1 MKSPAPMILQVAVPT
16 PLPRQ
21 FDYLPPEHVGQATIA
36 PGMRVRVPF
45 GKREAVGL
53 LLATSAHSDI
63 PAAKLRRASALL
75 DETPLIPA
83 DLLALARWAADY
95 YHHPIGEVVSALL
108 PPTLRAGKSSAAAP
122 TGLWRLTAA
131 GSAADMNVLKRASKQ
146 AVLLRLLAQH
156 AGGLDAAALDA
167 ALAHWRA
174 PMRALLRR
182 GWAEKIRYAPPPTP
196 AALPVAAGP
205 SLNAAQAAAVQ
216 KIQAAL
222 GSFQALLLDGVT
234 GSGKT
239 EVYLGAMA
247 ESARRGGQALLL
259 VPEIGL
265 TPQLL
270 QRVRRRFPA
279 AVVFHSAL
287 PAGERLAAWHA
298 ARSGRTPVVIGTRSA
313 VFLPL
318 KHPGLIIV
326 DEEHDASFKQQDGF
340 RYSARDLAVVRAAR
354 HHLPV
359 VLGSATPSLESLHNC
374 AQLRYAHLSLPER
387 AGAARHPA
395 LHLLDIRNRPM
406 ENGLSDLL
414 LDAMRRHL
422 QAEGQVLLFLNR
434 RGFAPTVMCHVC
446 GATLQ
451 CGRCDA
457 RLTLHAN
464 RRLQCHHCGAQRPL
478 PERCE
483 ECGAG
488 ALRQYGY
495 GTERLERALVRLFP
509 DIGIAR
515 VDRDSIRRKGKL
527 EALLEGMQH
536 GEYPILVGTQML
548 AKGHDFPRVTLV
560 GIVDADQG
568 LFGVDFRA
576 SERMAQLIMQVA
588 GRAGRAERRG
598 EVLIQT
604 HHPYHPLLT
613 HLVREG
619 YASFAQALLTERR
632 AAGLPPYAAMALLR
646 AEAVTRAAPMAFL
659 DAARRKL
666 APACGRQVQLLG
678 PAPAPMERR
687 AGRYR
692 AHLLL
697 IAAQRALLQQ
707 ALATALPALYEL
719 KLVRR
724 VRWSV
729 DVDPAETL

>member
-1 MKSPAPMILQVAVPT
+1 MKSSAPLILHVAVPA

-21 FDYLPPEHVGQATIA
+21 FDYLPPEHADQATIA

-45 GKREAVGL
+45 GKREAVGV
-53 LLATSAHSDI
+53 LLATSAHSDV
-63 PAAKLRRASALL
+63 PAAKLRRVSALL
-75 DETPLIPA
+75 DEAPLIPA
-83 DLLALARWAADY
+83 DLLALAHWSADY
-95 YHHPIGEVVSALL
+95 YHHPIGEVVGALL
-108 PPTLRAGKSSAAAP
+108 PPTLRAGKSGAAGP
-122 TGLWRLTAA
+122 TGMWRLTAV
-131 GSAADMNVLKRASKQ
+131 GTTADMNMLKRAPKQ
-146 AVLLRLLAQH
+146 AALLRLLAQH
-156 AGGLDAAALDA
+156 AGGMESGALDA
-167 ALAHWRA
+167 ALAHWQA
-174 PMRALLRR
+174 PMRALLQH
-182 GWAEKIRYAPPPTP
+182 GWVEIVRHVPPTP
-196 AALPVAAGP
+196 AALPVAAGL
-205 SLNAAQAAAVQ
+205 SLNAAQIAAVH

-222 GSFQALLLDGVT
+222 GSFQAFLLDGVT

-239 EVYLGAMA
+239 EVYLEAMA
-247 ESARRGGQALLL
+247 ECVRRGGQALLL

-270 QRVRRRFPA
+270 QRVRRRFTT

-287 PAGERLAAWHA
+287 AAGERLAAWQA
-298 ARSGRTPVVIGTRSA
+298 ARTGRTPVVVGTRSA

-318 KHPGLIIV
+318 KHPGLIVV

-340 RYSARDLAVVRAAR
+340 RYSARDLAVVRSAR
-354 HHLPV
+354 HHIPV

-387 AGAARHPA
+387 AGAAQHPA
-395 LHLLDIRNRPM
+395 LHLLDIRDRPM
-406 ENGLSDLL
+406 EDGLSDLL

-434 RGFAPTVMCHVC
+434 RGYAPTVMCHVC

-451 CGRCDA
+451 CRRCDA

-464 RRLQCHHCGAQRPL
+464 RRLQCHHCGTERPL
-478 PERCE
+478 PARCE

-488 ALRQYGY
+488 ALGQYGY
-495 GTERLERALVRLFP
+495 GTERIERALARLFP

-515 VDRDSIRRKGKL
+515 LDRDSIRRKGKL
-527 EALLEGMQH
+527 EALLDGMQR

-568 LFGVDFRA
+568 MFGVDFRA

-604 HHPYHPLLT
+604 HHPEHPLLT

-619 YASFAQALLTERR
+619 YASFAQALLAERR

-646 AEAVTRAAPMAFL
+646 AEAVARAVPLAFL

-692 AHLLL
+692 AQLLL

-707 ALATALPALYEL
+707 ALATALPALYAL
-719 KLVRR
+719 KQARR
-724 VRWSV
+724 VRWSL
-729 DVDPAETL
+729 DVDPAETF

>member
-1 MKSPAPMILQVAVPT
+1 MKSSAPLILQVAVPA
-16 PLPRQ
+16 PLPRH
-21 FDYLPPEHVGQATIA
+21 FDYLPPEQADPAAIA

-45 GKREAVGL
+45 GKREAVGV

-75 DETPLIPA
+75 DTRPLIPA

-95 YHHPIGEVVSALL
+95 YHHPIGEVIGTLL
-108 PPTLRAGKSSAAAP
+108 PPTLRAGKSGVAAP
-122 TGLWRLTAA
+122 SGVWRLTAA
-131 GSAADMNVLKRASKQ
+131 GAVADMHVLKRAPKQ
-146 AVLLRLLAQH
+146 AALLRLLAQH
-156 AGGLDAAALDA
+156 AGGLEAVALDA
-167 ALAHWRA
+167 ALAHWQA
-174 PMRALLRR
+174 AMRALLRR
-182 GWAEKIRYAPPPTP
+182 GWVEIVRHAPPT
-196 AALPVAAGP
+196 AFPVAAGLG
-205 SLNAAQAAAVQ
+205 LNAAQGTAVQ

-222 GSFQALLLDGVT
+222 GSFQAFLLEGVT

-239 EVYLGAMA
+239 EVYLEAMA
-247 ESARRGGQALLL
+247 ECVRRGGQALLL

-270 QRVRRRFPA
+270 QRVRRRFAA

-287 PAGERLAAWHA
+287 AAGERLAAWQA
-298 ARSGRTPVVIGTRSA
+298 ARNGSTPVVVGTRSA

-318 KHPGLIIV
+318 KHPGLIVV

-354 HHLPV
+354 HRIPV
-359 VLGSATPSLESLHNC
+359 VLGSATPALESLHNC

-387 AGAARHPA
+387 AGAAQHPT
-395 LHLLDIRNRPM
+395 LRLLDIRNRPM
-406 ENGLSDLL
+406 EDGLSDLL

-434 RGFAPTVMCHVC
+434 RGYAPTVMCHVC

-451 CGRCDA
+451 CRRCDA

-464 RRLQCHHCGAQRPL
+464 HRLQCHHCGAERPL
-478 PERCE
+478 PAHCE
-483 ECGAG
+483 ECSAG
-488 ALRQYGY
+488 ALGQYGF
-495 GTERLERALVRLFP
+495 GTERIEGTLARLFP
-509 DIGIAR
+509 DTGIAR
-515 VDRDSIRRKGKL
+515 LDRDNIRRKGKL
-527 EALLEGMQH
+527 EALLDGMQR

-588 GRAGRAERRG
+588 GRAGRAVRRG

-604 HHPYHPLLT
+604 HHPEHPLLT

-619 YASFAQALLTERR
+619 YASFAQALLAERR

-646 AEAVTRAAPMAFL
+646 AEAVARAAPLAFL

-692 AHLLL
+692 AQLLL
-697 IAAQRALLQQ
+697 IAA
-707 ALATALPALYEL
+707 
-719 KLVRR
+719 
-724 VRWSV
+724 
-729 DVDPAETL
+729 

>member
-1 MKSPAPMILQVAVPT
+1 MKSSAPLILQVAVPA
-16 PLPRQ
+16 PLPRH
-21 FDYLPPEHVGQATIA
+21 FDYLPPEHTDPAKIA

-45 GKREAVGL
+45 GKREAVGVL
-53 LLATSAHSDI
+53 LTTSAHSNI

-95 YHHPIGEVVSALL
+95 YHHPIGEVVAALL
-108 PPTLRAGKSSAAAP
+108 PPTLRAGKSGVAAP
-122 TGLWRLTAA
+122 TGAWRLTAA
-131 GSAADMNVLKRASKQ
+131 GTAANIKMLKRAPKQ
-146 AVLLRLLAQH
+146 AALLRLLAQH

-167 ALAHWRA
+167 ALAHWQA
-174 PMRALLRR
+174 PMRTLLRR
-182 GWAEKIRYAPPPTP
+182 GWAEMVRHAPPTP
-196 AALPVAAGP
+196 TALPLAAGL
-205 SLNAAQAAAVQ
+205 SLNAAQIAAAQ

-239 EVYLGAMA
+239 EVYLEAMA
-247 ESARRGGQALLL
+247 ECVRRGGQALLL

-287 PAGERLAAWHA
+287 AAGERLAAWQA
-298 ARSGRTPVVIGTRSA
+298 ARTGRAPVVVGTRSA

-318 KHPGLIIV
+318 KHPGLIVV

-354 HHLPV
+354 HHIPV

-387 AGAARHPA
+387 AGAAQHPA

-406 ENGLSDLL
+406 EDGLSDLL

-434 RGFAPTVMCHVC
+434 RGYAPTVMCHVC

-451 CGRCDA
+451 CRRCDA

-464 RRLQCHHCGAQRPL
+464 RRLQCHHCGAERPL
-478 PERCE
+478 PAHCE

-488 ALRQYGY
+488 ALGQYGY
-495 GTERLERALVRLFP
+495 GTERIERALAHLFP
-509 DIGIAR
+509 DTGIAR
-515 VDRDSIRRKGKL
+515 LDRDSVRRKGKL
-527 EALLEGMQH
+527 EALLDGVRR

-548 AKGHDFPRVTLV
+548 AKGHDFPGVTLV

-576 SERMAQLIMQVA
+576 SEHMAQLIMQVA

-604 HHPYHPLLT
+604 HHPEHPLLT

-619 YASFAQALLTERR
+619 YASFAQALLAERR

-646 AEAVTRAAPMAFL
+646 AEAVARAAPLAFL
-659 DAARRKL
+659 EAARRKL

-692 AHLLL
+692 AQLLL

-707 ALATALPALYEL
+707 ALATALPALYSL
-719 KLVRR
+719 KPARR
-724 VRWSV
+724 VRWSL